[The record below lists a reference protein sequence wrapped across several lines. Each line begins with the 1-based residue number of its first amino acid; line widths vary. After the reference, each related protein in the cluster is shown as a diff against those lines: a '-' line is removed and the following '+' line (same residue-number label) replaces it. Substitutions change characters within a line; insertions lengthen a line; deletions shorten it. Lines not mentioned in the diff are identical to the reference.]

1 MRPGET
7 KPVAPNRR
15 LQQRARRREAILRA
29 ATDVFYE
36 RGLQSATMDHVARR
50 LGTSKVAIYRHFPT
64 KESLVEA
71 VLTRV
76 VDRFVAA
83 ERRPWYG
90 FESALRHSLTLARED
105 APAYLLLMRVS
116 ENDPSLARYAAEWR
130 ALVYRTT
137 EGRLALLDHLTDVD
151 PLLRAAAIKGVV
163 DFLFSAVSFWIEHGA
178 AAQDEAWLSWVAQSG
193 RAILGWRTDAPFTAP
208 LPPVI
213 PD

>member
-1 MRPGET
+1 
-7 KPVAPNRR
+7 
-15 LQQRARRREAILRA
+15 
-29 ATDVFYE
+29 
-36 RGLQSATMDHVARR
+36 MDHVARR

-105 APAYLLLMRVS
+105 A
-116 ENDPSLARYAAEWR
+116 

-137 EGRLALLDHLTDVD
+137 EGRLALLDHLSDVD

-193 RAILGWRTDAPFTAP
+193 RAILSWRTDAPSTAP